1 MEQSAKHRIDELID
15 NSEFQK
21 LKAAVNE
28 LVILAAVIEK
38 LRYVSSGG
46 LLN

>member
-1 MEQSAKHRIDELID
+1 MEQQTKYTTKELLD

-21 LKAAVNE
+21 LKTAVNE

-38 LRYVSSGG
+38 LRYLNNGG